1 MRWLTIAVF
10 VVFIGFALAL
20 AVAGRRHAFGVAPF
34 GELLDLI
41 LRDRA
46 TRVTIVVFW
55 WWLGWHFLV
64 ARTVDL

>member
-1 MRWLTIAVF
+1 MRWFTIAVF
-10 VVFIGFALAL
+10 LAFIAFAIALAL
-20 AVAGRRHAFGVAPF
+20 AGRRRVFGVAPF

-41 LRDRA
+41 LADRA
-46 TRVTIVVFW
+46 ARMTIVLFW

>member
-10 VVFIGFALAL
+10 VVFIGFAVAL
-20 AVAGRRHAFGVAPF
+20 SVAGRRRAFGVAPF

-41 LRDRA
+41 LADRA
-46 TRVTIVVFW
+46 TRMTIVLFW

>member
-1 MRWLTIAVF
+1 MRWFTIAVF
-10 VVFIGFALAL
+10 LVFIGFAVALAL
-20 AVAGRRHAFGVAPF
+20 AGRRRVFGVAPF

-41 LRDRA
+41 LVDRA
-46 TRVTIVVFW
+46 TRITIVLFW